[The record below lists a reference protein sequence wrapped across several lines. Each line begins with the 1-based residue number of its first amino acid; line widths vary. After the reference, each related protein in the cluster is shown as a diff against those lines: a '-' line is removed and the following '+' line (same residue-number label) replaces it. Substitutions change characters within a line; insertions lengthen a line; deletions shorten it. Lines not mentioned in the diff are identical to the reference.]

1 MTQMIGILR
10 TPSSLP
16 ANTLSLN
23 IGAALAQRGSQ
34 VLQLLQGQSATVSQ
48 TAYPRLSKLQGGTD
62 QLMTGDA
69 SLQSALSPFNWVVY
83 EVQSDWA
90 PASISLL
97 ASKATHLILAYEESS
112 LSLNALPQL
121 LQPLAKLKA
130 ENKCPQITNFLVTKE
145 NSAAENLKKFDAAC
159 GTFATIKSLYPG
171 IHSLPTITHDPDL
184 ISSSM
189 KETTVLAQNPL
200 SKDAEVFRTLATQLA
215 PGTEGDAVVRRS
227 LKRHMAGKP
236 PAVDSFFDK
245 LFDQIGQLFG
255 GSK

>member
-23 IGAALAQRGSQ
+23 IGAALAQRGNQ
-34 VLQLLQGQSATVSQ
+34 VLQLIQGQGAGVTQ

-62 QLMTGDA
+62 QLISGDSA
-69 SLQSALSPFNWVVY
+69 LQSTLSAYNWVVY
-83 EVQSDWA
+83 EVQSDWS
-90 PASISLL
+90 PVSISLI

-121 LQPLAKLKA
+121 LQPLAKLKS
-130 ENKCPQITNFLVTKE
+130 ENKCPQITCFLVTKE
-145 NSAAENLKKFDAAC
+145 NSASENLKKFDAAC
-159 GTFATIKSLYPG
+159 GTFATIKSLYSG
-171 IHSLPTITHDPDL
+171 VHALPSITHDPDL

-189 KETTVLAQNPL
+189 KDTTVLAQNPL
-200 SKDAEVFRTLATQLA
+200 SKDAEVFRSLATQLA
-215 PGTEGDAVVRRS
+215 PGAEGDAVARRS

-236 PAVDSFFDK
+236 PSVDSFFDK